1 MKITGDEM
9 LSKTLSKNETRLI
22 KKSIASGYIVSKE
35 NAKEVLLTKIIR
47 RIQQGKITVDKQKE
61 QLFENVPES
70 LDQENNSNNETNY
83 EK

>member
-70 LDQENNSNNETNY
+70 LD
-83 EK
+83 